1 MATGSMECVNRSH
14 ALGFVFGLSVSIF
27 LTMCVESG
35 AESDTTASLDDLES
49 RLAELESAVGA
60 LDPRVAGLETVAEEL
75 EPRVAG
81 LETVAEELEP
91 RVLDVEAAASAN
103 VIAWQRKALTAGL
116 AANTTGIAELAFSN
130 LAVGKTY
137 RLSMSAQLE
146 GGASDAILHAIHD
159 GNTIAQVKSQSRDAS
174 GEIEI
179 QGQIAVF
186 TATATT
192 LTFDYSESASGGF
205 LRTPFTYVI
214 LEELAVHVAT
224 TKWD

>member
-60 LDPRVAGLETVAEEL
+60 LD
-75 EPRVAG
+75 PRVAG